1 MFAALGPLA
10 ILLFMAPIGQD
21 PAYHT
26 FADTRATLGM
36 PNFFDVV
43 SNVPFL
49 LAGAAGVW
57 VCLKRRVP
65 GDGPGWATFFIGTA
79 LVGIGSAYY
88 HWSPNDG
95 TLVWDR
101 LPLALVSVAFF
112 IGLVSD
118 RISPRLATVL
128 FIPAVIAGLGS
139 VVYWHYTNDLR
150 PYIWIQLLPVLT
162 LPIAVL
168 CYRPRHTH
176 QGYLGVVLLFYV
188 LARISEVYDHG
199 IFALTGNVVS
209 GHTLKH
215 LMAALAVCAILA
227 MLLLRT
233 RVSGNDHLKING
245 RS

>member
-1 MFAALGPLA
+1 MLAAVGPLA

-21 PAYHT
+21 PAYHS
-26 FADTRATLGM
+26 FADRRSALGI

-43 SNVPFL
+43 SNAPFL

-57 VCLKRRVP
+57 VCLKHRVP
-65 GDGPGWATFFIGTA
+65 GEGPGWVTFFMGTA

-88 HWSPNDG
+88 HWLPNDD

-101 LPLALVSVAFF
+101 LPLALVSIGFF
-112 IGLVSD
+112 IGLVND
-118 RISPRLATVL
+118 RISPRLAGVL

-139 VVYWHYTNDLR
+139 VIYWHYTNDLR
-150 PYIWIQLLPVLT
+150 LYVWIQLLPVLT
-162 LPIAVL
+162 LPVAVL
-168 CYRPRHTH
+168 WYRPRHTH
-176 QGYLGVVLLFYV
+176 QGYLGVVLVLYL

-209 GHTLKH
+209 GHTFKH
-215 LMAALAVCAILA
+215 VMAALAVCAILA
-227 MLLLRT
+227 MLLSRT
-233 RVSGNDHLKING
+233 RVSGDDHLKLDG